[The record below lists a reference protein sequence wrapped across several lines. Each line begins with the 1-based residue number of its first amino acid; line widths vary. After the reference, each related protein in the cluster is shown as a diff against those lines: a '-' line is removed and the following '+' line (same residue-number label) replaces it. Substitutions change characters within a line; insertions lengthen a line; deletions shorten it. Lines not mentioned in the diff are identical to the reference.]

1 MILKDWQKIKR
12 EDIAINIIPRLCS
25 SICFFVKVLL
35 GLWTKLCQSWQV
47 VLLGFCSFLM
57 LVAPDVAAP
66 TWVIS
71 SILSGLSSFSHRVL
85 HNQFIT
91 KCLCT
96 ILWKSISFFCGYIV
110 IVVSYK
116 TVFFLWKK
124 CYIINYNLTP
134 SLTELLLSKTI
145 FWKRGFFIS

>member
-1 MILKDWQKIKR
+1 MILKDWQKMKR

-57 LVAPDVAAP
+57 LVVPDVAAP

-71 SILSGLSSFSHRVL
+71 SILSGLSSFLHRVL

-91 KCLCT
+91 RYLCT
-96 ILWKSISFFCGYIV
+96 ILWNCNSLEIEVFTALCISCLYHSVCTTFVFWCKRKKN
-110 IVVSYK
+110 YK
-116 TVFFLWKK
+116 KGLF
-124 CYIINYNLTP
+124 
-134 SLTELLLSKTI
+134 
-145 FWKRGFFIS
+145 